1 MGTIKGSLSAKGKL
15 GALDVDGK
23 LQVRGAEFA
32 VHGWPSDVTDMNV
45 DVLVDSNEARIVD
58 GAAKFAGGTLRLNGS
73 APIKGSSL
81 GAARASLVAKGI
93 HLTPAA
99 GITASVDANLEI
111 AQSSQATGTDAL
123 PHVTGDVN
131 VTSFEYTRPINL
143 EASAFGGVSKR
154 TTVEVYDPSLDT
166 LKLDILVRSRAPLRI
181 KNNLVEIS
189 LGIDSEAVLVTGT
202 DQRFGLRGDLKA
214 LPGGRFHLRANDF
227 DVKQGVIRFEDPT
240 RIAPSVDVTAVTE
253 YRRYS
258 DTTAGA
264 AAAAGT
270 GAGGLWRISLH
281 AYGDADH
288 LRLDM
293 TSDPPLSQEDI
304 VLLLTIGMTRAEVD
318 QLQAGSLGA
327 SAALEAL
334 ATVSGADRAV
344 KTAFPIIDDF
354 RFGSAYSPRTGRT
367 EPQVIVGKHLTDN
380 VRASAATSVGED
392 EELRANVEWRLNK
405 RLGIQAAYDNIN
417 DVSSSVVGN
426 VGVDLRWHLE
436 FQ

>member
-1 MGTIKGSLSAKGKL
+1 MK
-15 GALDVDGK
+15 
-23 LQVRGAEFA
+23 
-32 VHGWPSDVTDMNV
+32 
-45 DVLVDSNEARIVD
+45 
-58 GAAKFAGGTLRLNGS
+58 
-73 APIKGSSL
+73 
-81 GAARASLVAKGI
+81 
-93 HLTPAA
+93 
-99 GITASVDANLEI
+99 
-111 AQSSQATGTDAL
+111 QA
-123 PHVTGDVN
+123 
-131 VTSFEYTRPINL
+131 I
-143 EASAFGGVSKR
+143 
-154 TTVEVYDPSLDT
+154 
-166 LKLDILVRSRAPLRI
+166 
-181 KNNLVEIS
+181 
-189 LGIDSEAVLVTGT
+189 
-202 DQRFGLRGDLKA
+202 
-214 LPGGRFHLRANDF
+214 
-227 DVKQGVIRFEDPT
+227 IRFEDPT
-240 RIAPSVDVTAVTE
+240 RIAPTVDVTAVTE

-258 DTTAGA
+258 DTTASA
-264 AAAAGT
+264 AAGAGT

-281 AYGDADH
+281 AYGDAEH

-344 KTAFPIIDDF
+344 KTAFPVIDDF

-417 DVSSSVVGN
+417 DVSSSAIGN

-436 FQ
+436 FK